1 MKYAMRRVA
10 RRYALQVL
18 YSMDINPETDEAA
31 LDATVTEKVTGPNLA
46 FAEELIAS
54 VQAHLPE
61 IDQEISAHLRKW
73 SLSQLNVVDKNILR
87 IGTAELL
94 FPGKEKQDRGTV
106 INEAV
111 MMAKIF
117 GGETSYRFINGV
129 LNTIAEE
136 HRIG

>member
-18 YSMDINPETDEAA
+18 YSMDINPETDEAQMG
-31 LDATVTEKVTGPNLA
+31 ATVTEKVTGDNLV
-46 FAEELIAS
+46 FAESLIHR
-54 VQAHLPE
+54 VRENLPAIDAE
-61 IDQEISAHLRKW
+61 IQGHLRKW
-73 SLSQLNVVDKNILR
+73 SLAQLNGVDRNILR

-94 FPGKEKQDRGTV
+94 FPADEKPEKGTI

-117 GGETSYRFINGV
+117 GGDTAYRFINGV
-129 LNTIAEE
+129 LNSIAEE
-136 HRIG
+136 HHL